1 MAISRREFLKRT
13 GVAAAGITVAS
24 IGGLDVKPVQARV
37 NSIKL
42 NAKKGKQYPSVC
54 PYCSIGCGMIITSD
68 EQSGKIINIE
78 GNPDSPVNL
87 GSLCPKGAAAYQLV
101 DNENRQTKV
110 LYRAPGAKE
119 WEAKPLDWAMEQV
132 AKRVKETRD
141 KYFVETYEG
150 KKVNMNPAI
159 ASLGGSTMENEW
171 NYIWLKLMRNL
182 GVVNLE
188 NQARI

>member
-13 GVAAAGITVAS
+13 GVAAAGLTVAS
-24 IGGLDVKPVQARV
+24 VGGLDVKPVRARV

-68 EQSGKIINIE
+68 ESGNIINIE

-87 GSLCPKGAAAYQLV
+87 GSLCPKGAAAFQLV
-101 DNENRQTKV
+101 NNPERQKKV
-110 LYRAPGAKE
+110 LYRAPGSPK
-119 WEAKPLDWAMEQV
+119 WEEKPWDWAMDQI
-132 AKRVKETRD
+132 AQRVKKTRD
-141 KYFVETYEG
+141 ENFIETYQG

-171 NYIWLKLMRNL
+171 NYVWAKLMRSL